1 MVSWKSIIEDPS
13 GTLPPIIKKW
23 LAPAGTIVDLT
34 TVISV
39 PNDPNPIADYLQAVY
54 DAREARDNA
63 IAARIVAETEGAT
76 MPIWEADEIYSWWP
90 EAPSVA
96 DVEADFDALW
106 AVGAQDGDTEADR
119 LADVEAALAELAD
132 LITGG
137 DI

>member
-1 MVSWKSIIEDPS
+1 MPKVIHTISATPLERVTIEPSPGGAHVWLRRNIIE
-13 GTLPPIIKKW
+13 T
-23 LAPAGTIVDLT
+23 
-34 TVISV
+34 
-39 PNDPNPIADYLQAVY
+39 
-54 DAREARDNA
+54 
-63 IAARIVAETEGAT
+63 VAETDGVSA
-76 MPIWEADEIYSWWP
+76 PVWEADEVYLWRA
-90 EAPSVA
+90 EAPTIV